1 MRYLLWLLKF
11 ALFVLILSFA
21 VKNTDAVWVRYYL
34 GYEWQ
39 APLVLVLL
47 VFFCFGAAVGIV
59 ASFTHLFRQ
68 RREIVVL
75 KRELRALGRGGD
87 AAGRARPSDAV

>member
-21 VKNTDAVWVRYYL
+21 VKNTETVSVRYYL
-34 GYEWQ
+34 GQEWQ

-47 VFFCFGAAVGIV
+47 VFFCLGVAVGIV
-59 ASFTHLFRQ
+59 ASLTHLFRQ
-68 RREIVVL
+68 RRQIAAL
-75 KRELRALGRGGD
+75 QRELRAQ
-87 AAGRARPSDAV
+87 APVAGETASARAEDTA

>member
-1 MRYLLWLLKF
+1 MRYLLWILKF

-21 VKNTDAVWVRYYL
+21 AKNTETVSLRYYL

-47 VFFCFGAAVGIV
+47 IFFCVGVAVGII
-59 ASFTHLFRQ
+59 ASLGHLFRQ
-68 RREIVVL
+68 RRQIAAL
-75 KRELRALGRGGD
+75 KQELRVRGQV
-87 AAGRARPSDAV
+87 AGKGASTKTLDTA